1 MKLVS
6 TFFLSLFLIGCAATG
21 EKYSG
26 LKPPTSSE
34 SQVYIYRP
42 YRFFQGGAWPTVFIN
57 GEEVATLKNGGYI
70 HYSLPPGNHAIKIG
84 KKRMLSNWSMGDAQA
99 STNTEIGKRYFYKLL
114 VDPNDV
120 GYIGGMVLVS
130 GRARLVTV
138 PEDEAVLELRE
149 LKSSM

>member
-1 MKLVS
+1 
-6 TFFLSLFLIGCAATG
+6 
-21 EKYSG
+21 
-26 LKPPTSSE
+26 
-34 SQVYIYRP
+34 
-42 YRFFQGGAWPTVFIN
+42 
-57 GEEVATLKNGGYI
+57 
-70 HYSLPPGNHAIKIG
+70 
-84 KKRMLSNWSMGDAQA
+84 MLSNWSMGDAQA

>member
-1 MKLVS
+1 MPLDLPRS
-6 TFFLSLFLIGCAATG
+6 IRR
-21 EKYSG
+21 
-26 LKPPTSSE
+26 
-34 SQVYIYRP
+34 QR
-42 YRFFQGGAWPTVFIN
+42 QMFI
-57 GEEVATLKNGGYI
+57 I
-70 HYSLPPGNHAIKIG
+70 D
-84 KKRMLSNWSMGDAQA
+84 M
-99 STNTEIGKRYFYKLL
+99 LL